1 MTRTVLEVALVMVV
15 AAAAVG
21 GCRAKEGKKGGR
33 RKDLWWIMG
42 GVKDNGVRCR
52 AEWTAWNGS

>member
-1 MTRTVLEVALVMVV
+1 MTRTVLEVAVVMVE
-15 AAAAVG
+15 ALG
-21 GCRAKEGKKGGR
+21 GCRAKEGKKGGGR
-33 RKDLWWIMG
+33 EDLWLIMG